1 MERVP
6 GENIRAADGIQRGRA
21 EGRAMTIAERESL
34 AVDVL
39 LTVAARQSE
48 SLADRRDLRDVAE
61 WLRENTDG
69 MRQDPDGTPLE
80 IVGHG

>member
-1 MERVP
+1 
-6 GENIRAADGIQRGRA
+6 
-21 EGRAMTIAERESL
+21 MTIAERESL

-39 LTVAARQSE
+39 LTIAARQSE

-69 MRQDPDGTPLE
+69 MRPDPNGTPLE

>member
-1 MERVP
+1 
-6 GENIRAADGIQRGRA
+6 
-21 EGRAMTIAERESL
+21 MTIAERESL

-39 LTVAARQSE
+39 LTIAARQSE

-69 MRQDPDGTPLE
+69 MRQDPDGTALV
-80 IVGHG
+80 IVGSVGENA

>member
-1 MERVP
+1 
-6 GENIRAADGIQRGRA
+6 
-21 EGRAMTIAERESL
+21 MTIAERESL

-39 LTVAARQSE
+39 LTIAARQSE

-69 MRQDPDGTPLE
+69 MRQDPNGTPLE

>member
-1 MERVP
+1 
-6 GENIRAADGIQRGRA
+6 
-21 EGRAMTIAERESL
+21 MTIAERERL

-39 LTVAARQSE
+39 LTIAARQSE

-61 WLRENTDG
+61 WLRANTDG
-69 MRQDPDGTPLE
+69 MRQDPNVTALE

>member
-1 MERVP
+1 
-6 GENIRAADGIQRGRA
+6 
-21 EGRAMTIAERESL
+21 MTIAEREDL

-39 LTVAARQSE
+39 LTIAARQSE

-61 WLRENTDG
+61 WLRANTDG
-69 MRQDPDGTPLE
+69 MRQDPNGTALE

>member
-1 MERVP
+1 
-6 GENIRAADGIQRGRA
+6 
-21 EGRAMTIAERESL
+21 MTIAERESL

-39 LTVAARQSE
+39 LTIAARQSE

-69 MRQDPDGTPLE
+69 MRQDPDGMALE